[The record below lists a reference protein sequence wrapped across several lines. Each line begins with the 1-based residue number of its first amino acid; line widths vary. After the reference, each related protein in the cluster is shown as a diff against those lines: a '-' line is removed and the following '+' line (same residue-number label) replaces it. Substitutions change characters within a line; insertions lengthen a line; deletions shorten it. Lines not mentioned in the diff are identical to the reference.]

1 MKKVLLLALSI
12 LLLSCIT
19 LYAAGDAE
27 EEEVGMKVGLVTDVG
42 KVDDKTFNQFAYEGM
57 MRAAEE
63 FDLKADYI
71 ETLQPTDYEK
81 NIQTFAEEGYDI
93 IVTVGFMLTDATL
106 MMAEKYPVKIPN
118 GLSAGPLKIMIG
130 DGVSFTKADAE
141 AEEGEFVPQSVAQL
155 VKAINN
161 LKKNDR
167 LYIRLYR
174 DRQGAVIEG
183 QGLPALPPS
192 LLALYNSRKTSGET
206 QPIKRVVYV
215 EHELPATDYVLTG
228 QKVIEVKIEG

>member
-19 LYAAGDAE
+19 LYAEGTRED
-27 EEEVGMKVGLVTDVG
+27 EEVGMKVGLVTDVG

-93 IVTVGFMLTDATL
+93 IV
-106 MMAEKYPVKIPN
+106 
-118 GLSAGPLKIMIG
+118 
-130 DGVSFTKADAE
+130 
-141 AEEGEFVPQSVAQL
+141 
-155 VKAINN
+155 
-161 LKKNDR
+161 
-167 LYIRLYR
+167 
-174 DRQGAVIEG
+174 
-183 QGLPALPPS
+183 
-192 LLALYNSRKTSGET
+192 
-206 QPIKRVVYV
+206 
-215 EHELPATDYVLTG
+215 
-228 QKVIEVKIEG
+228 